1 MWPFSKAP
9 PKTKSW
15 SQDFSTNNS
24 TLSIENLFSDSNV
37 NSASSL
43 NEAMACIR
51 VKSNAVSQCPVIIEK
66 RLSDG
71 TYVSASD
78 AGSETMKNLMLRPT
92 SILTWQEWLSLLVQN
107 VELKGNFS
115 TFNRFNLNEPV
126 SFEPFFAQGGVN
138 YSYDSSR
145 GVKTAVF
152 VTNNSQK
159 MQTDFPDRRLSHFM
173 NLHTWN
179 GIKGYST
186 LTAAALNMGLLEQSF
201 MSDLLTNYD
210 APSSGFIEMP
220 EGVEA
225 SVETIAAFKENV
237 TNNKGLTILSDGAKF
252 NSTRMSPVDLAL
264 IESKTMNRESICA
277 LYGIPVGLI
286 SPSTNANNDDLLKLH
301 SLTIAPLLNKIEQNI
316 QAYMPEGWRFRL
328 DDSAFTRGDY
338 DQQVENESKLIQR
351 GLSTLGESADRLGIP
366 CSADRKDLLAI
377 ETNNIQLGTAEYIL
391 EVQELNNAKLRA
403 EITAQQQPKET
414 PEDESEKPTTED

>member
-1 MWPFSKAP
+1 
-9 PKTKSW
+9 
-15 SQDFSTNNS
+15 
-24 TLSIENLFSDSNV
+24 
-37 NSASSL
+37 
-43 NEAMACIR
+43 
-51 VKSNAVSQCPVIIEK
+51 
-66 RLSDG
+66 
-71 TYVSASD
+71 
-78 AGSETMKNLMLRPT
+78 
-92 SILTWQEWLSLLVQN
+92 
-107 VELKGNFS
+107 
-115 TFNRFNLNEPV
+115 
-126 SFEPFFAQGGVN
+126 
-138 YSYDSSR
+138 
-145 GVKTAVF
+145 
-152 VTNNSQK
+152 
-159 MQTDFPDRRLSHFM
+159 
-173 NLHTWN
+173 
-179 GIKGYST
+179 
-186 LTAAALNMGLLEQSF
+186 
-201 MSDLLTNYD
+201 
-210 APSSGFIEMP
+210 MP